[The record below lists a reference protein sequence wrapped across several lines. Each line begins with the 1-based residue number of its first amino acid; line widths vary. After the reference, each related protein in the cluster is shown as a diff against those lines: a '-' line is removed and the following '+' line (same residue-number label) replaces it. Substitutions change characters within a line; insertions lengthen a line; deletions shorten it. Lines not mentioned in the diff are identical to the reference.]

1 MELNNQPLD
10 GKTVLV
16 IGAAGLIGKVNVRGL
31 LEQGA
36 KVIAADL
43 ALEQLE
49 KLYQRPRKYHENLV
63 DLVEVDIN
71 SKSSAEDS

>member
-49 KLYQRPRKYHENLV
+49 KLYQRPRKYHEN
-63 DLVEVDIN
+63 
-71 SKSSAEDS
+71 